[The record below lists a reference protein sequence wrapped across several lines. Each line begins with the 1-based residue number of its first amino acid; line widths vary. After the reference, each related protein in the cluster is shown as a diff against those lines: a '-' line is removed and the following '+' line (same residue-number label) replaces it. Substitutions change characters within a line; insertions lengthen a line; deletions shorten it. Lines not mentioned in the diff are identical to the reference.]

1 GLRTCPHPTGTMTGG
16 NHRSHWAISPPSY
29 AVPLPGSRG
38 KYPRRSPPPPAPS
51 TPTHPPPPTP
61 PAIPPPPP
69 PRHPPPHPPTRGSAA
84 STIDPLAGRSYRGGR
99 SLPIAARTVFL
110 DTFITR
116 AITLIGIFSARCSLR
131 ISAQSS
137 TESTPST
144 PWLGWSQVHRAEG
157 QNSD

>member
-1 GLRTCPHPTGTMTGG
+1 PI
-16 NHRSHWAISPPSY
+16 RSAITVAGIVGHACSS
-29 AVPLPGSRG
+29 SR
-38 KYPRRSPPPPAPS
+38 
-51 TPTHPPPPTP
+51 
-61 PAIPPPPP
+61 I
-69 PRHPPPHPPTRGSAA
+69 RGSAA

-157 QNSD
+157 QNSDATPGSVFTCRRHGEGVLRHAAAGPHPLQRPG